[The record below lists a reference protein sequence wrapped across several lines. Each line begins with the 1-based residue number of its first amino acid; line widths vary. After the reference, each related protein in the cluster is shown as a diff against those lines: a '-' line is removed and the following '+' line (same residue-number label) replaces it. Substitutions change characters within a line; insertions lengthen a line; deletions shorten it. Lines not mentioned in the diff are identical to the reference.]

1 MSVTLS
7 TIHQEPSMS
16 DLPAGRQRPNFL
28 QFLGRFENGELVE
41 RLTRELEEIVAAMEQ
56 VDQDHGIRNSKGSLT
71 IDIKLSRKKDIYD
84 ISIESKMKVPKAPA
98 SGEIMWATEANSLVP
113 ENPKQQ
119 KLPFRE
125 VVSPRGGTSRGDSI
139 DA

>member
-1 MSVTLS
+1 MSS
-7 TIHQEPSMS
+7 ARSQEILMS
-16 DLPAGRQRPNFL
+16 DVPTGRQRPNFL

-41 RLTRELEEIVAAMEQ
+41 KLTRELEEIVAAMEQ
-56 VDQDHGIRNSKGSLT
+56 VDQDHGLRNSKGSLT
-71 IDIKLSRKKDIYD
+71 IDIRLARKKDVYEIAID
-84 ISIESKMKVPKAPA
+84 SKVKKPKGPA
-98 SGEIMWATEANSLVP
+98 SGEIMWANEVNSLVP

-125 VVSPRGGTSRGDSI
+125 VVRPRGSDPHGDGL